1 MTSPALPTGFETKK
15 KAEEFRLKVLETQQA
30 NGLSLLPETCTSD
43 EPCGSGLCPLC
54 TRRDRRKLLKLLY
67 REGLTTRSWFF
78 VTIYVDGWMKPPGDV
93 SPFGELKGH
102 PIIKQLLQ
110 RFRRAGAIIVF
121 GSIETVYLVVENV
134 LQGKPFHLHL
144 MVMGLTEAEID
155 AEVRASVP
163 LDECVRVPLQI
174 KEVNPTASDFC
185 RTASY
190 AFKQPFWKNSYGTR
204 KHRQFPNKRQL
215 YELISHL
222 GAHRSRDRL
231 ILLGIRWYGDLPQLT
246 STVKSRLRPP

>member
-1 MTSPALPTGFETKK
+1 
-15 KAEEFRLKVLETQQA
+15 
-30 NGLSLLPETCTSD
+30 
-43 EPCGSGLCPLC
+43 
-54 TRRDRRKLLKLLY
+54 LKLLH

-78 VTIYVDGWMKPPGDV
+78 VTIYVDGWMKPPGDI

-102 PIIKQLLQ
+102 PIIKQLMQ
-110 RFRRAGAIIVF
+110 RFRRAGAVIVF

-134 LQGKPFHLHL
+134 PQGKPFHLHF
-144 MVMGLTEAEID
+144 MVLGLTETEI
-155 AEVRASVP
+155 ATEVRASVP
-163 LDECVRVPLQI
+163 LDERAPFPLQV
-174 KEVNPTASDFC
+174 KKVKRTPSDF
-185 RTASY
+185 RSVASY

-231 ILLGIRWYGDLPQLT
+231 ILLGIRWYGDRPRLT
-246 STVKSRLRPP
+246 SAVKSRLKPP